1 MEIFKEEITAFF
13 SKIWVWGVYILIGI
27 IGKFSHDLIMGKRL
41 SWLQIFASIGI
52 ALFCGF
58 IASVICMNNFPD
70 KAAYIVPIATLLSEK
85 IMVAILAIDY
95 KMLAAEIAQYWVD
108 KTKK

>member
-1 MEIFKEEITAFF
+1 
-13 SKIWVWGVYILIGI
+13 VWGVYILIGI

-41 SWLQIFASIGI
+41 TWVQVFASIGI

-58 IASVICMNNFPD
+58 LASVICMHNFPD

-85 IMVAILAIDY
+85 IVVAILAVDY
-95 KMLAAEIAQYWVD
+95 KMIASEFANYWAD
-108 KTKK
+108 KFKK

>member
-1 MEIFKEEITAFF
+1 
-13 SKIWVWGVYILIGI
+13 
-27 IGKFSHDLIMGKRL
+27 MGKKL
-41 SWLQIFASIGI
+41 TWVQVFASIGI

-85 IMVAILAIDY
+85 IVIALVSVDY
-95 KMLAAEIAQYWVD
+95 KTIAAEFANYWAE
-108 KTKK
+108 KFKK

>member
-1 MEIFKEEITAFF
+1 
-13 SKIWVWGVYILIGI
+13 
-27 IGKFSHDLIMGKRL
+27 MGKKL
-41 SWLQIFASIGI
+41 TWVQVFASIGI

-85 IMVAILAIDY
+85 IVIALVSVDY
-95 KMLAAEIAQYWVD
+95 KMIASEFANYWAD
-108 KTKK
+108 KFKK